1 MTQGVFRL
9 RTATAR
15 WLSLL
20 FAIVAVVSFGSIAF
34 HGPRGSSF
42 TSKAAETDGDW
53 TYVDH
58 DFSGTRYSPLSQIT
72 PQNVDQLA
80 KACSYTFPEKVPS
93 ETAPIVSAGVL
104 YATSEHYTVALDAA
118 DCRVLW
124 TYQWQPRGRDSVRA
138 HRGAAIA
145 GGKII
150 RGTADGYLIALD
162 AASGRLLWAKQI
174 ANPNQGYFI
183 SMPPLVYGDLIYIG
197 PAGSESA
204 ANGWIGAFRLADGD
218 EVWKFNIIPADGE
231 LGADTW
237 GPDPDARKHGGGALW
252 TPLSYDVEKDLL
264 YVSGGNPA
272 PDFYDDARPGA
283 NLFTNSIIALDAKT
297 GRLAWYNQFLPH
309 DVHDYDVTHV
319 NPIFK
324 IDAHTAIATTGKD
337 GVLRVVDR
345 DSHKVLY
352 SIPFTTRLNAEAPI
366 STTAIRVCPGTLGG
380 SEWNSAGYNPRL
392 NLLVVPSNDQWCS
405 QIFKDTEAPS
415 AEKANAGEG
424 PYFGGPIDHDPFP
437 QARGRITA
445 FDAATGRERWR
456 YESPTP
462 LVAAI
467 ALTASNLI
475 FTGETGGYFDALDA
489 RSGKVLLRQNLGD
502 SIQGGVITYSAHNV
516 QRVAVVSGD
525 GGVISTRRMPEVIGG
540 NPTIT
545 VFAVQ
550 KSVSKK

>member
-9 RTATAR
+9 RAATPR

-34 HGPRGSSF
+34 HGPTGSSF

-162 AASGRLLWAKQI
+162 AAGGRLLWAKQI

-252 TPLSYDVEKDLL
+252 TPLSYDVEMRGRVRI
-264 YVSGGNPA
+264 YSPIRSSHSTPRQA
-272 PDFYDDARPGA
+272 AWPGTISSS
-283 NLFTNSIIALDAKT
+283 LTMSMI
-297 GRLAWYNQFLPH
+297 
-309 DVHDYDVTHV
+309 
-319 NPIFK
+319 
-324 IDAHTAIATTGKD
+324 TTS
-337 GVLRVVDR
+337 RT
-345 DSHKVLY
+345 
-352 SIPFTTRLNAEAPI
+352 SIPSL
-366 STTAIRVCPGTLGG
+366 
-380 SEWNSAGYNPRL
+380 
-392 NLLVVPSNDQWCS
+392 
-405 QIFKDTEAPS
+405 K
-415 AEKANAGEG
+415 
-424 PYFGGPIDHDPFP
+424 
-437 QARGRITA
+437 
-445 FDAATGRERWR
+445 
-456 YESPTP
+456 
-462 LVAAI
+462 
-467 ALTASNLI
+467 
-475 FTGETGGYFDALDA
+475 
-489 RSGKVLLRQNLGD
+489 
-502 SIQGGVITYSAHNV
+502 
-516 QRVAVVSGD
+516 
-525 GGVISTRRMPEVIGG
+525 
-540 NPTIT
+540 
-545 VFAVQ
+545 
-550 KSVSKK
+550 